1 MKAPPEKLGSFYL
14 GSEYDLV
21 RNRITEKPINYDA
34 RDLTTHALCVGMTGS
49 GKTGLCIG
57 LLEEAAIDKVP
68 AILIDPKGD
77 ITNLM
82 LQFPNLHSE
91 DFLPWVNADDARRK
105 GKSVEEYADYIS
117 KLWRKGL
124 KDSGIGSKRIR
135 LLKESVDFS
144 IYTPGSDAGK
154 PISILSSLAVPNLD
168 FDKHT
173 EIIRE
178 QISGTV
184 AALLNLTGIDVD
196 PIRSREAILLS
207 TIFETYWRKKENLNL
222 EKLIMSIQKP
232 PVKKLGVFD
241 VDTYYPEKD
250 RFQLAMKFNNLVAS
264 PSFRSWLE
272 GEPLDIDRIF
282 YTSKGKP
289 RHSIFYIAH
298 LSDREKMF
306 FVTLLLEN
314 LLTWTRRQTGT
325 TSLRALLYFDE
336 IFGFIPP
343 VSEPPSKRPLL
354 TLLKQARAFG
364 LGLLLVT
371 QNPVDLDYKGLT
383 NTGTWFIGK
392 LQAERDKDRVLQG
405 LKGAIN
411 EAGKSS
417 EKVDHESIINKLKS
431 RVFLM
436 HNVHEDLPIV
446 FHTRW
451 VMSYLRGPLTR
462 PQIRGLM
469 ETKRLPTQQVKPAS
483 TINTTPI
490 KSTVPTPSQ
499 VPSAP
504 QQSTDYSKI
513 PPALD
518 PSITQVF
525 LPIELGDRKAINLLS
540 KKLGREI
547 YVNATHLIYEP
558 AILGR
563 AIINFVDRRKN
574 IDEEI
579 KKTLLGHFNS
589 SLSGPDW
596 EQAEKLSYELEE
608 LSNVPDKIE
617 TNNGGFAS
625 IPERA
630 NNSKEIDKIAKD
642 FINWL
647 YRNMELELRKHKKLN
662 IFQHPNENVRDFII
676 RLQQAARE
684 RRDEE
689 IDKLNDKHS
698 KQIDRLRNKLRKLER
713 ELSSDEAEYEARKRE
728 EMLGIGGTV
737 IGVLM
742 GRRPT
747 SAGTTISRRRRMSTK
762 AKMDVEETKED
773 IVELKKD
780 IDDLEK
786 ELKEV
791 TSEISGR
798 WENIGDEI
806 IIEKI
811 RPRRTDIQL
820 QLMALGWVPFWS
832 ISYAEGTMS
841 RSTLIPA
848 YSQIMNS

>member
-1 MKAPPEKLGSFYL
+1 MRAPPEKLGSFYL

-21 RNRITEKPINYDA
+21 KSRITEKPINYDA

-82 LQFPNLHSE
+82 LQFPELQPK
-91 DFLPWVNADDARRK
+91 DFLPWINTDDARRK

-124 KDSGIGSKRIR
+124 KNSGIGSKRIR
-135 LLKESVDFS
+135 LLKESVDFC
-144 IYTPGSDAGK
+144 IYTPGSDAGQA
-154 PISILSSLAVPNLD
+154 ISILSSLAVPKLD

-184 AALLNLTGIDVD
+184 AALLSLAGIDVD

-207 TIFETYWRKKENLNL
+207 NIFETYWRKKEDLNL

-272 GEPLDIDRIF
+272 GDPLDIDRMF
-282 YTSKGKP
+282 YTSEGKP

-298 LSDREKMF
+298 LSDRERMF

-336 IFGFIPP
+336 IFGFVPP

-417 EKVDHESIINKLKS
+417 EKTDHESIINKLKS

-469 ETKRLPTQQVKPAS
+469 ETKRLPTQKVR
-483 TINTTPI
+483 
-490 KSTVPTPSQ
+490 PTPTTDPTKSIIPTSIQTASQ
-499 VPSAP
+499 QPS
-504 QQSTDYSKI
+504 SYSKI

-525 LPIELGDRKAINLLS
+525 LPTELNARNAINQLS

-547 YVNATHLIYEP
+547 YAEATRLIYEP

-563 AIINFVDRRKN
+563 AIINFVDRKGH

-579 KKTLLGHFNS
+579 KETLLGHLNDD
-589 SLSGPDW
+589 LSGPDW
-596 EQAEKLSYELEE
+596 DQAEKLSYELEQ
-608 LSNVPDKIE
+608 LSNVPEKNEI
-617 TNNGGFAS
+617 NNGPFFVA
-625 IPERA
+625 IPEKA
-630 NNSKEIDKIAKD
+630 NSSKEINKIAKH

-647 YRNMELELRKHKKLN
+647 YRNMELELRKHRKLN
-662 IFQHPNENVRDFII
+662 IFQNPNENVRDFTI

-786 ELKEV
+786 ELKEA
-791 TSEISGR
+791 TSKISAR
-798 WENIGDEI
+798 WEKVDQEI
-806 IIEKI
+806 TIEKI

-832 ISYAEGTMS
+832 LSYVEGTMS
-841 RSTLIPA
+841 RNTLIPA
-848 YSQIMNS
+848 YRQIKNS

>member
-1 MKAPPEKLGSFYL
+1 MRAPPEKLGSFYL

-21 RNRITEKPINYDA
+21 RNRITEKTINYDA

-82 LQFPNLHSE
+82 LQFPNLRPE
-91 DFLPWVNADDARRK
+91 DFQPWVNTDDARRK
-105 GKSVEEYADYIS
+105 GKSVEEYAEYIS

-135 LLKESVDFS
+135 LLKESVDFN
-144 IYTPGSDAGK
+144 IYTPGSDAGQ

-173 EIIRE
+173 ENIRE

-184 AALLNLTGIDVD
+184 AALLSLAGIDVD

-207 TIFETYWRKKENLNL
+207 NIFETYWRKKENLNL

-264 PSFRSWLE
+264 PSFRSWLK

-282 YTSKGKP
+282 YTSEGKP

-314 LLTWTRRQTGT
+314 LLTWVRRQTGT

-336 IFGFIPP
+336 IFGFVPP

-411 EAGKSS
+411 EAGKNS
-417 EKVDHESIINKLKS
+417 EKADHESIINKLKS

-436 HNVHEDLPIV
+436 HNVHEDLPKV

-469 ETKRLPTQQVKPAS
+469 ETKRLPTQQVRSVSPIDTTPMKS
-483 TINTTPI
+483 TI
-490 KSTVPTPSQ
+490 PTPSQ
-499 VPSAP
+499 VPVGP
-504 QQSTDYSKI
+504 QQLADYSKI

-518 PSITQVF
+518 PLITQVF
-525 LPIELGDRKAINLLS
+525 LPIELGDRKAINQLS

-547 YVNATHLIYEP
+547 YAEATHLIYKP

-579 KKTLLGHFNS
+579 KKTLLGNLKNG
-589 SLSGPDW
+589 LSGPDW
-596 EQAEKLSYELEE
+596 DQAEKLTCELEE
-608 LSNVPDKIE
+608 LSNIPDKIE
-617 TNNGGFAS
+617 TNNVSFAS
-625 IPERA
+625 IPEKA
-630 NNSKEIDKIAKD
+630 NSSKEINKIAKD
-642 FINWL
+642 FSNWL
-647 YRNMELELRKHKKLN
+647 YRNIELELRKHKKLN
-662 IFQHPNENVRDFII
+662 IFQHPNENVRDFTI

-684 RRDEE
+684 FRDEE

-698 KQIDRLRNKLRKLER
+698 TQIDRLRNKLRKLER
-713 ELSSDEAEYEARKRE
+713 ELSSDEAEYEGRKRE

-786 ELKEV
+786 ELKEA
-791 TSEISGR
+791 TSEISAR
-798 WENIGDEI
+798 WENINNEI

-832 ISYAEGTMS
+832 ISYTEGTMS

-848 YSQIMNS
+848 YRQIMNS

>member
-1 MKAPPEKLGSFYL
+1 MQAPPEKLGSFYL
-14 GSEYDLV
+14 GYEYDLV
-21 RNRITEKPINYDA
+21 GNRITEKPINYDA

-82 LQFPNLHSE
+82 LQFPDLRPE
-91 DFLPWVNADDARRK
+91 DFLPWVNTDDARRK
-105 GKSVEEYADYIS
+105 GKSVEEYAEYIS
-117 KLWRKGL
+117 KLWSKGL
-124 KDSGIGSKRIR
+124 KDYGIGSKRIR

-168 FDKHT
+168 FDKHA

-184 AALLNLTGIDVD
+184 AALLSLAGIDVD

-207 TIFETYWRKKENLNL
+207 NIFETYWRKKENLNL

-232 PVKKLGVFD
+232 PVKKMGVFD

-250 RFQLAMKFNNLVAS
+250 RFQLAMNFNNLVAS

-282 YTSKGKP
+282 YTSEGKP

-306 FVTLLLEN
+306 FVTIILEN
-314 LLTWTRRQTGT
+314 LLAWVRRQTGT
-325 TSLRALLYFDE
+325 TSLRGLLYFDE
-336 IFGFIPP
+336 IFGFVPP

-417 EKVDHESIINKLKS
+417 EKVDYESIINKLKS

-469 ETKRLPTQQVKPAS
+469 ETERLQTPKVRPAYAIDTTQMKS
-483 TINTTPI
+483 TIA
-490 KSTVPTPSQ
+490 TPSQ
-499 VPSAP
+499 TPFALQS
-504 QQSTDYSKI
+504 STDLSKI

-518 PSITQVF
+518 PAVTQVF
-525 LPIELGDRKAINLLS
+525 LPIEVEAGKAINQLS

-547 YVNATHLIYEP
+547 YAEAIHLIYEP

-563 AIINFVDRRKN
+563 AIINFVDRRNN

-579 KKTLLGHFNS
+579 KETLLGHLNDDL
-589 SLSGPDW
+589 SLLDW
-596 EQAEKLSYELEE
+596 DKAEKLSYELEQ
-608 LSNVPDKIE
+608 LSNVPEKSE
-617 TNNGGFAS
+617 TNIEAFFAA
-625 IPERA
+625 IPEKA
-630 NNSKEIDKIAKD
+630 NSSKEINKIAKD
-642 FINWL
+642 FINWIF
-647 YRNMELELRKHKKLN
+647 RNMELELRKHKALN
-662 IFQHPNENVRDFII
+662 IFQYPNENVRDFTI
-676 RLQQAARE
+676 RLQQVARE
-684 RRDEE
+684 RRDDE
-689 IDKLNDKHS
+689 IDKLKDKHS
-698 KQIDRLRNKLRKLER
+698 KQLDRLRNKLRILER
-713 ELSSDEAEYEARKRE
+713 ELVSDEAEYEARKRE

-762 AKMDVEETKED
+762 AKIDVEETKED
-773 IVELKKD
+773 IIELKKD

-786 ELKEV
+786 ELKEE
-791 TSEISGR
+791 TSEISAR
-798 WENIGDEI
+798 WENASEEI
-806 IIEKI
+806 IVEKI

-820 QLMALGWVPFWS
+820 QLIALGWVPNWS
-832 ISYAEGTMS
+832 INYREGTNS
-841 RSTLIPA
+841 RNAIIPA
-848 YSQIMNS
+848 YR

>member
-1 MKAPPEKLGSFYL
+1 MQAPPEKLGSFYL

-21 RNRITEKPINYDA
+21 RNQITEKTINYDA

-82 LQFPNLHSE
+82 LQFPNLQPE
-91 DFLPWVNADDARRK
+91 NFLPWVNPDDARRK
-105 GKSVEEYADYIS
+105 AKSVEEYAEDIS
-117 KLWRKGL
+117 KLWREGL
-124 KDSGIGSKRIR
+124 RDCGIESKRIS

-144 IYTPGSDAGK
+144 IYTPGSDAGQ

-168 FDKHT
+168 FDKYA
-173 EIIRE
+173 EAIRE

-184 AALLNLTGIDVD
+184 AALLSLAGIDVD

-207 TIFETYWRKKENLNL
+207 NIFETYWHKKENLNL

-232 PVKKLGVFD
+232 PVNKLGVFD

-250 RFQLAMKFNNLVAS
+250 RFQLSIKFNNLVAS

-272 GEPLDIDRIF
+272 GEPLDIDNIF
-282 YTSKGKP
+282 YTSEGKP

-314 LLTWTRRQTGT
+314 LLTWVRRQTGT

-392 LQAERDKDRVLQG
+392 LQAERDKERVLQG

-451 VMSYLRGPLTR
+451 AMSYLRGPLTR

-469 ETKRLPTQQVKPAS
+469 EPKRLPATKVRPTSNAYTAPMKS
-483 TINTTPI
+483 TIPI
-490 KSTVPTPSQ
+490 LSQ
-499 VPSAP
+499 VPPSL
-504 QQSTDYSKI
+504 QQSTDFSKI

-525 LPIELGDRKAINLLS
+525 LPIDLEARIAINQLS
-540 KKLGREI
+540 SKLGREI
-547 YVNATHLIYEP
+547 YDESMYLIYEP

-574 IDEEI
+574 LDEEI
-579 KKTLLGHFNS
+579 NKTFLGQLHGG
-589 SLSGPDW
+589 LSGPDW
-596 EQAEKLSYELEE
+596 DRAEELSYDLEE
-608 LSNVPDKIE
+608 LSNLPEKIE
-617 TNNGGFAS
+617 TYQGPFFDVV
-625 IPERA
+625 PEKA
-630 NNSKEIDKIAKD
+630 NSSKEFNKIAKD
-642 FINWL
+642 FVNWL
-647 YRNMELELRKHKKLN
+647 YRNMELELRKYEKLN
-662 IFQHPNENVRDFII
+662 VFQYPNESIRDFTI

-689 IDKLNDKHS
+689 VDKLNDKYS
-698 KQIDRLRNKLRKLER
+698 KQIDRLRDKLRKSER
-713 ELSSDEAEYEARKRE
+713 ELASDEAEYEARKRE

-762 AKMDVEETKED
+762 AKMDVEETTED

-786 ELKEV
+786 ELKEA
-791 TSEISGR
+791 TSEISTR
-798 WENIGDEI
+798 WENVDEEI
-806 IIEKI
+806 IIETIK
-811 RPRRTDIQL
+811 PRSTDIQL
-820 QLMALGWVPFWS
+820 QLMALGWMPFWS
-832 ISYAEGTMS
+832 IKYAEGTTS
-841 RSTLIPA
+841 RSAKIPA
-848 YSQIMNS
+848 YVCK

>member
-1 MKAPPEKLGSFYL
+1 MRAPPEKLGSFYL

-21 RNRITEKPINYDA
+21 RNKITEKPMNYDA

-82 LQFPNLHSE
+82 LQFPNLRTE
-91 DFLPWVNADDARRK
+91 DFQPWVNTDDARRK
-105 GKSVEEYADYIS
+105 GKSAEEYAEYIS

-144 IYTPGSDAGK
+144 IYTPGSDAGQ

-168 FDKHT
+168 FDKHA

-184 AALLNLTGIDVD
+184 AALLSLAGIDVD

-207 TIFETYWRKKENLNL
+207 NIFETYWRKKENLNL
-222 EKLIMSIQKP
+222 ENLIMSIQKP

-282 YTSKGKP
+282 YTSEGKP

-314 LLTWTRRQTGT
+314 LLTWVRRQTGT

-336 IFGFIPP
+336 IFGFVPP

-411 EAGKSS
+411 EVGKNS
-417 EKVDHESIINKLKS
+417 EKADHESIINKLKS

-436 HNVHEDLPIV
+436 HNVHEDLPKV

-469 ETKRLPTQQVKPAS
+469 ETKRLPTQQVRSVSP
-483 TINTTPI
+483 IDTTPM

-499 VPSAP
+499 VPVAP
-504 QQSTDYSKI
+504 QQSVDYSKI

-525 LPIELGDRKAINLLS
+525 LPIELGDRKAINQLS

-547 YVNATHLIYEP
+547 YTEASNLVYKP

-579 KKTLLGHFNS
+579 KKTLLGHLKNG
-589 SLSGPDW
+589 LSGPDW
-596 EQAEKLSYELEE
+596 DQAEKLTYELEE
-608 LSNVPDKIE
+608 LSNIPDKIE
-617 TNNGGFAS
+617 TNNVSFAS
-625 IPERA
+625 IPEKA
-630 NNSKEIDKIAKD
+630 NSSKEINKIAKD
-642 FINWL
+642 LTNWL
-647 YRNMELELRKHKKLN
+647 YRNIELELRKHKKLN
-662 IFQHPNENVRDFII
+662 IFQHPNENVRDFTI
-676 RLQQAARE
+676 RLQQVARE

-713 ELSSDEAEYEARKRE
+713 GLSSDEAEYEARKRE

-786 ELKEV
+786 ELKEA
-791 TSEISGR
+791 TSEISAR
-798 WENIGDEI
+798 WENIGEEI
-806 IIEKI
+806 ITEKI

-848 YSQIMNS
+848 YRQIMNS

>member
-1 MKAPPEKLGSFYL
+1 MRAPPEKLGSFYL

-21 RNRITEKPINYDA
+21 GNKISEKPINYDA

-82 LQFPNLHSE
+82 LQFPNLRPE
-91 DFLPWVNADDARRK
+91 DFQPWVNTDDARRK

-124 KDSGIGSKRIR
+124 KDCGIGSKRIH

-144 IYTPGSDAGK
+144 IFTPGSDAGQ

-184 AALLNLTGIDVD
+184 AALLSLAGVDVD

-207 TIFETYWRKKENLNL
+207 NIFETYWRKKENLNL
-222 EKLIMSIQKP
+222 ENLIMSIQKP
-232 PVKKLGVFD
+232 PVIKLGVFD

-272 GEPLDIDRIF
+272 GETLDIDRIF
-282 YTSKGKP
+282 YTSEGKP

-314 LLTWTRRQTGT
+314 LLTWVRRQTGT

-417 EKVDHESIINKLKS
+417 EKVDHDSIINKLKS

-446 FHTRW
+446 FQTRW

-469 ETKRLPTQQVKPAS
+469 ETKRSHLTKVRPTS
-483 TINTTPI
+483 TADTAPMNSTTPTLS
-490 KSTVPTPSQ
+490 KVPTLL
-499 VPSAP
+499 
-504 QQSTDYSKI
+504 QQSTDFSKI

-525 LPIELGDRKAINLLS
+525 LPIGLEARIAITELS

-547 YVNATHLIYEP
+547 YSESMYLIYEP

-563 AIINFVDRRKN
+563 AIITFVDRRKN
-574 IDEEI
+574 VDEEI
-579 KKTLLGHFNS
+579 NKTFLGQLLGG
-589 SLSGPDW
+589 LSGPDW
-596 EQAEKLSYELEE
+596 DRAEELSYDLEE
-608 LSNVPDKIE
+608 LSNLPEKIE
-617 TNNGGFAS
+617 TDQGPFFDVV
-625 IPERA
+625 PEKA
-630 NNSKEIDKIAKD
+630 NSSKEFNEIAKD
-642 FINWL
+642 FVNWL
-647 YRNMELELRKHKKLN
+647 YRNMELELRKCEELN
-662 IFQHPNENVRDFII
+662 IFQYPNENIRDFTI

-689 IDKLNDKHS
+689 VDKLNDKYS
-698 KQIDRLRNKLRKLER
+698 KQIDRLRDKIRKFER
-713 ELSSDEAEYEARKRE
+713 ELASDEVEYEARKRE
-728 EMLGIGGTV
+728 EMIGIGGTV

-747 SAGTTISRRRRMSTK
+747 SAGTTIFRRRRISTK

-786 ELKEV
+786 ELKEA
-791 TSEISGR
+791 TSEISTR
-798 WENIGDEI
+798 WENVDEEV
-806 IIEKI
+806 IIETIK
-811 RPRRTDIQL
+811 PRSTDIQL
-820 QLMALGWVPFWS
+820 QLMALGWMPFWS
-832 ISYAEGTMS
+832 IKYVEGTTS
-841 RSTLIPA
+841 RSARIPA
-848 YSQIMNS
+848 YICK

>member
-1 MKAPPEKLGSFYL
+1 MQAPPEKLGSFYL

-21 RNRITEKPINYDA
+21 RNKITEKTINYDA

-49 GKTGLCIG
+49 GKTGLCIA

-82 LQFPNLHSE
+82 LQFPNLRPE
-91 DFLPWVNADDARRK
+91 DFLPWVNPDDARRNET
-105 GKSVEEYADYIS
+105 SVEEYAENIS
-117 KLWRKGL
+117 KLWSEGL
-124 KDSGIGSKRIR
+124 RDWGIDSKRIS

-144 IYTPGSDAGK
+144 IYTPGSDAGQQ
-154 PISILSSLAVPNLD
+154 ISILRSFAVPNLD
-168 FDKHT
+168 FDKYS

-184 AALLNLTGIDVD
+184 AALLSLAGMDVD

-207 TIFETYWRKKENLNL
+207 NIFEKYWREKENLNI
-222 EKLIMSIQKP
+222 EKLIMAIQKP
-232 PVKKLGVFD
+232 PIKKLGVFD

-250 RFQLAMKFNNLVAS
+250 RFQLAMNFNNLIAS

-272 GEPLDIDRIF
+272 GEPLDIDNIL
-282 YTSKGKP
+282 YTSEGKP

-314 LLTWTRRQTGT
+314 LLIWVRRQTGT

-336 IFGFIPP
+336 IFGFVPP

-392 LQAERDKDRVLQG
+392 LQAERDKERVLEG

-417 EKVDHESIINKLKS
+417 KKVDFESIINQLKS

-436 HNVHEDLPIV
+436 HNIHENLPIV

-462 PQIRGLM
+462 PQIQELM
-469 ETKRLPTQQVKPAS
+469 ETQRVSKQKITPPHIIDNVMEKPTFTSHIPSIEKQLADFS
-483 TINTTPI
+483 T
-490 KSTVPTPSQ
+490 
-499 VPSAP
+499 
-504 QQSTDYSKI
+504 I

-525 LPIELGDRKAINLLS
+525 LPKELEYTKAINNLTE
-540 KKLGREI
+540 KLGREI
-547 YVNATHLIYEP
+547 YVESVHLIYEP
-558 AILGR
+558 EILGN

-574 IDEEI
+574 VDEEI
-579 KKTLLGHFNS
+579 KKILLGQLDS
-589 SLSGPDW
+589 GLSGPDW
-596 EQAEKLSYELEE
+596 DHAEDLSYDIRLSNIPEKVEINQGPFFATLPDKANSSKE
-608 LSNVPDKIE
+608 LSK
-617 TNNGGFAS
+617 FAEDL
-625 IPERA
+625 IY
-630 NNSKEIDKIAKD
+630 
-642 FINWL
+642 WL
-647 YRNMELELRKHKKLN
+647 YRNMELELKNHKSLN
-662 IFQHPNENVRDFII
+662 IFQSPNESIRDFTI
-676 RLQQAARE
+676 RVQQAARE
-684 RRDEE
+684 LRDEE
-689 IDKLNDKHS
+689 IDKLTEKHS
-698 KQIDRLRNKLRKLER
+698 ERISNLMNKLRKFER
-713 ELSSDEAEYEARKRE
+713 ELASDEAEYEARKRE

-747 SAGTTISRRRRMSTK
+747 SAGTTIARRRRMSTK
-762 AKMDVEETKED
+762 AKMNLEETQED
-773 IVELKKD
+773 IIELKKE
-780 IDDLEK
+780 IDDLEEK
-786 ELKEV
+786 LKEDV
-791 TSEISGR
+791 SEISR
-798 WENIGDEI
+798 KWENIAEEI
-806 IIEKI
+806 NTEKI
-811 RPRRTDIQL
+811 RPKRTDIKL
-820 QLMALGWVPFWS
+820 QMIALAWVPFWS
-832 ISYAEGTMS
+832 IKYAEGNAS
-841 RSTLIPA
+841 SSALIA
-848 YSQIMNS
+848 AFK

>member
-1 MKAPPEKLGSFYL
+1 MRAPPEKLGSFYL

-21 RNRITEKPINYDA
+21 RNRITEKTINYDA

-82 LQFPNLHSE
+82 LQFPNLQPE
-91 DFLPWVNADDARRK
+91 DFQPWVNTDDARRK

-124 KDSGIGSKRIR
+124 KDCGIGSKRIR

-144 IYTPGSDAGK
+144 IYTPGSNAGK

-184 AALLNLTGIDVD
+184 AALLSLAGIDVD

-207 TIFETYWRKKENLNL
+207 NIFETYWRKKQNLNL
-222 EKLIMSIQKP
+222 ENLIMSIQKP

-282 YTSKGKP
+282 YTSEGKP

-314 LLTWTRRQTGT
+314 LLTWARRQTGT

-336 IFGFIPP
+336 IFGFVPP

-417 EKVDHESIINKLKS
+417 EKADHESIINKLKS

-469 ETKRLPTQQVKPAS
+469 ETKRLLTPKIRPAPV
-483 TINTTPI
+483 IDI
-490 KSTVPTPSQ
+490 GIEKSTVSKTSH
-499 VPSAP
+499 VPSAT
-504 QQSTDYSKI
+504 QQLEDFSKI

-525 LPIELGDRKAINLLS
+525 LPTELEERKAITKLS

-547 YVNATHLIYEP
+547 YAESIHLIYEP

-563 AIINFVDRRKN
+563 AIINFVDRRNN

-579 KKTLLGHFNS
+579 KKTLLGHLHGG
-589 SLSGPDW
+589 LSGPDW
-596 EQAEKLSYELEE
+596 DRAEELSYDLEE
-608 LSNVPDKIE
+608 LSNLPEKIE
-617 TNNGGFAS
+617 PNQGPFFDA
-625 IPERA
+625 IPEKA
-630 NNSKEIDKIAKD
+630 NNSKEFNKIAKD
-642 FINWL
+642 FVNWL

-662 IFQHPNENVRDFII
+662 IFQHPNESIRDFTI

-689 IDKLNDKHS
+689 VDKLNDKYS
-698 KQIDRLRNKLRKLER
+698 KQIDRLRNKLRKFER
-713 ELSSDEAEYEARKRE
+713 ELVSDEAEYEARKRE

-747 SAGTTISRRRRMSTK
+747 SAGTTIARRRRMSTK
-762 AKMDVEETKED
+762 AKMDLEETKED
-773 IVELKKD
+773 IIELKKE
-780 IDDLEK
+780 IDVLEEK
-786 ELKEV
+786 LKKAV
-791 TSEISGR
+791 SEISKR
-798 WENIGDEI
+798 WEKIDEEI
-806 IIEKI
+806 ITEKI

-820 QLMALGWVPFWS
+820 QLISLGWVPFWS
-832 ISYAEGTMS
+832 IRYSKGTKS
-841 RSTLIPA
+841 HSASIPA
-848 YSQIMNS
+848 YT